1 MNQIE
6 EIVTSFLKGST
17 VIAGVVSLLF
27 MLFRS
32 QPITLFTATSVE
44 KIFFSKEKKLS
55 ILTIRYLFQVFIV
68 SILMF
73 SIFVYSYENVIP
85 YHEVML
91 WTMVIYLVIGIIF
104 FMWKLFSFKS
114 FKNYIKSKGFK
125 TKLTILLSA
134 LLYCCVLIILPA
146 FSLGHTLD
154 KQTFDFELTNDNFF
168 VEVIIV
174 YVSFL
179 LISCVVL
186 FYIKLVF
193 KICIEYDLFS
203 DKSIYILLNEDGV
216 EEKWFVFHPVDKD
229 TFLLGNE
236 PHHDES
242 LEFRYMERT
251 ELLKNKMYVSKRE
264 ETY

>member
-6 EIVTSFLKGST
+6 EIVTSFIRGST
-17 VIAGVVSLLF
+17 VTAGVVSLLF

-32 QPITLFTATSVE
+32 QPITLFTATSAE

-68 SILMF
+68 SISMF
-73 SIFVYSYENVIP
+73 SVFVHSYDNNISYYKVILW
-85 YHEVML
+85 VMI
-91 WTMVIYLVIGIIF
+91 IYLIIGFMF
-104 FMWKLFSFKS
+104 FIWKLIGYKS
-114 FKNYIKSKGFK
+114 FKNYIKSIGFK

-146 FSLGHTLD
+146 FYLGNTVD
-154 KQTFDFELTNDNFF
+154 QQTFDFELTSDNFF
-168 VEVIIV
+168 VEIIVV

-179 LISCVVL
+179 LFSCVVL
-186 FYIKLVF
+186 FYVKLIF
-193 KICIEYDLFS
+193 KLCIEYDLFS
-203 DKSIYILLNEDGV
+203 DKSIYILLNENGV
-216 EEKWFVFHPVDKD
+216 EEKWFVFYPVDKD

-242 LEFRYMERT
+242 LEFRYIERAD
-251 ELLKNKMYVSKRE
+251 LLKYKMNVFKRE
-264 ETY
+264 DAT

>member
-6 EIVTSFLKGST
+6 EIFTSFLKGST
-17 VIAGVVSLLF
+17 VTAGVVSLLF
-27 MLFRS
+27 MLLRS

-68 SILMF
+68 SVLMF
-73 SIFVYSYENVIP
+73 SVFVYSYDNDIP

-91 WTMVIYLVIGIIF
+91 WTMAIYLVIGFIF
-104 FMWKLFSFKS
+104 FMWKLFSYKS

-125 TKLTILLSA
+125 TKLTILLCA

-146 FSLGHTLD
+146 FYLGNTVD
-154 KQTFDFELTNDNFF
+154 QQTFDFELTNDNFY
-168 VEVIIV
+168 VEIIV
-174 YVSFL
+174 VYASFL
-179 LISCVVL
+179 LFSCVVL
-186 FYIKLVF
+186 FYVKLVF

-203 DKSIYILLNEDGV
+203 DKSIYIMLMENGN

-229 TFLLGNE
+229 KFLLGSA

-242 LEFRYMERT
+242 IEFRYIERT
-251 ELLKNKMYVSKRE
+251 ELLKNKMYVYKRE
-264 ETY
+264 EAS